1 MVVTCGY
8 LGCHL
13 PNLHAGMHQTKILGK
28 RNRSTECHS
37 MEVKQNTNNNAFAK
51 ISSSPYNQRVDMKI
65 NIKDMENEL
74 MKNRL
79 KSLKKQVDD
88 ICNALHIV

>member
-13 PNLHAGMHQTKILGK
+13 PNLHAGMHETKILGK
-28 RNRSTECHS
+28 RNRSSTNSTGC
-37 MEVKQNTNNNAFAK
+37 MEIMNDNNVHAK
-51 ISSSPYNQRVDMKI
+51 ISSSPYNQRVEMKI
-65 NIKDMENEL
+65 NVKDMENEL
-74 MKNRL
+74 MRSRL